1 MKLPVYEDW
10 EDHFSGLLQPKAS
23 IRPSKWRVVG
33 CRAYNKMV
41 EWIMI
46 IKGLSFT
53 PLESGDSR
61 RLEDPF
67 SEEEV
72 FLALTSLCGALPPG
86 TFERSLNVTFIALI
100 LDKEGSKDLKDFRLI
115 NLMGYLY
122 KISAKGREILDAI
135 LIANE
140 VKYSRL
146 KSLASG
152 VLCKLDIK
160 GL

>member
-1 MKLPVYEDW
+1 MLGFSKEFYE
-10 EDHFSGLLQPKAS
+10 Q
-23 IRPSKWRVVG
+23 
-33 CRAYNKMV
+33 
-41 EWIMI
+41 
-46 IKGLSFT
+46 
-53 PLESGDSR
+53 
-61 RLEDPF
+61 
-67 SEEEV
+67 
-72 FLALTSLCGALPPG
+72 G

-122 KISAKGREILDAI
+122 KISAKVLANRIRKFVGKVVSKSQYAFAQGREILDAI

>member
-1 MKLPVYEDW
+1 MLGFFKEFYE
-10 EDHFSGLLQPKAS
+10 Q
-23 IRPSKWRVVG
+23 
-33 CRAYNKMV
+33 
-41 EWIMI
+41 
-46 IKGLSFT
+46 
-53 PLESGDSR
+53 
-61 RLEDPF
+61 
-67 SEEEV
+67 
-72 FLALTSLCGALPPG
+72 G

-100 LDKEGSKDLKDFRLI
+100 LDKEGSKDLKDFRLV

-122 KISAKGREILDAI
+122 KISAKVLANRIRKFVGKVVSKSQHAFAQGREILDAI

-146 KSLASG
+146 KSLDSG